1 MEDKKINILFLML
14 SFPNVEKSF
23 NLYTDLVEEFQ
34 HNGHNVFVTAP
45 ALGQEK
51 TGIYKEKELTVLR
64 VSSMNQFPSSKI
76 TKGIANVLLPYSF
89 NKAICQHFKNQ
100 TFDLVVFSTPTIMT
114 IDVAAKIKKRFKSK
128 LYLILRDI
136 FPQNAVDLSMIRGN
150 GIIHKFFLA
159 KERKLYRLSDYIGCM
174 SQGNIDFV
182 RKQNPEIASNKLHL
196 LPNWQKRREYVK
208 PESTIREKYNLEGKF
223 IAIFGGNL
231 GLPQCADNILEL
243 AKVHLDK
250 QDVIFLIIGKGTQ
263 KQQIIEKVHREKI
276 DNVRIL
282 DYLPPNDYKELAGEC
297 DLGLVSLS
305 GEFTI
310 PNIPS
315 RTLGYWSAK
324 IPVFAI
330 IDKNTDYGREI
341 LDNNNAGTWCIVGD
355 VENYKKKFE
364 EIYFND
370 VTRVKMGENGY
381 NTLMNKYNS
390 ENAYKTIISVIQN
403 V

>member
-1 MEDKKINILFLML
+1 MNILFLML

-23 NLYTDLVEEFQ
+23 NMYTDLVEEFQ
-34 HNGHNVFVTAP
+34 HNGHDVFVTAP

-64 VSSMNQFPSSKI
+64 VSSLNQFPSSKI

-89 NKAICQHFKNQ
+89 NKAIYQHFKNQ
-100 TFDLVVFSTPTIMT
+100 TFDLIVFSTPTIMT
-114 IDVAAKIKKRFKSK
+114 IDVAAKIKKRFNAK

-136 FPQNAVDLSMIRGN
+136 FPQNAVDLSIMKKG
-150 GIIHKFFLA
+150 GLIHKFFLA

-182 RKQNPEIASNKLHL
+182 LKRNPEVASEKLHL
-196 LPNWQKRREYVK
+196 LPNWQKRREYIK
-208 PESTIREKYNLEGKF
+208 SDSNIREEYDLNGKF

-243 AKVHLDK
+243 AKVHSDK
-250 QDVIFLIIGKGTQ
+250 QDVIFLIIGKGTH

-276 DNVRIL
+276 DNVRIF
-282 DYLPPNDYKELAGEC
+282 DYLPPNDYKELAREC

-305 GEFTI
+305 DKFTI

-330 IDKNTDYGREI
+330 VDKNTDYGREI
-341 LDNNNAGTWCIVGD
+341 LDNNNAGKWCIVGD
-355 VENYKKKFE
+355 VESYKKKFD
-364 EIYFND
+364 EIYFNAKIK
-370 VTRVKMGENGY
+370 TEMGENGY
-381 NTLMNKYNS
+381 NVLIDTYNS
-390 ENAYKTIISVIQN
+390 ENAYKIIINIVQN